1 MLIVHLRGLT
11 AVPVK
16 VHQLRRASENPH
28 SKSEVR
34 AHYAQICKEIEE
46 EVTSLLEAARA
57 KLTERSYCCCSA
69 VAAMLMR
76 SSTRI
81 EFRVEDAQEYIKAR
95 ERQKRPGQGHTCTL
109 PPVPGASREDDAY
122 PTSRSSTA
130 MSPIDRA
137 PSAEEEVEEA
147 QPSRTESAHHEVSE
161 PDHFQSEAY
170 RLSG

>member
-1 MLIVHLRGLT
+1 
-11 AVPVK
+11 
-16 VHQLRRASENPH
+16 
-28 SKSEVR
+28 
-34 AHYAQICKEIEE
+34 
-46 EVTSLLEAARA
+46 
-57 KLTERSYCCCSA
+57 
-69 VAAMLMR
+69 MLMR

-161 PDHFQSEAY
+161 PDHFQSEVEQLAVLGIDEQDARRALRATGGDLEAAAD
-170 RLSG
+170 RLLL